1 MYRAKLGNIPYV
13 FYDQEIDGGE
23 QKLNLLEELRL
34 AVDEGNFVLH
44 YQPQLNLRSGEIS
57 RRPRPSFAGPT
68 PPSAWCRP

>member
-34 AVDEGNFVLH
+34 AVDEGKFRLH
-44 YQPQLNLRSGEIS
+44 YQPQLNLRSGEILAVEALI
-57 RRPRPSFAGPT
+57 RWPT